1 MKPWQIR
8 LQRTLVRADAPPVL
22 TRDLLSRFARTARDG
37 SAIAASSLT
46 HWVRQA
52 VAEERLRPVQ
62 RGLWLNGCRARPGQP
77 ADAAA
82 WLRPEAV
89 VSLNTVLGDAGVLN
103 NPVRTVMAVVPLDAG
118 APPPKLGRRETRV
131 GAFHFHGIPRRIME
145 AGVPE
150 DRLEMTATWD
160 HSRATPEKALVDWLY
175 LADSPRSRRTP
186 PPRYDLDLDLLDRP
200 RLQRLARA
208 GGLAGK
214 VDELLDP
221 NLRPERAFPGAA
233 ATTGFR

>member
-37 SAIAASSLT
+37 SAIPASSLT

-62 RGLWLNGCRARPGQP
+62 RGLWLNGFRARPGQP

-89 VSLNTVLGDAGVLN
+89 VSLNTALGDAGVLN

-118 APPPKLGRRETRV
+118 APPPKLGRLETRV

-145 AGVPE
+145 AGAAE

-160 HSRATPEKALVDWLY
+160 HARATPEKALIDWLY
-175 LADSPRSRRTP
+175 LANSPRSRRTP
-186 PPRYDLDLDLLDRP
+186 PPRDDLDPDLLDRP
-200 RLQRLARA
+200 RLQRLADA
-208 GGLAGK
+208 VGLAAR
-214 VDELLDP
+214 VDEFLDP
-221 NLRPERAFPGAA
+221 TPGHERESPIAA
-233 ATTGFR
+233 ATARSR